1 MSAICV
7 VNAAHATAAAYAENV
22 RVLSPDI
29 TVRIAYQISSVNA
42 QIPILQVRRLLLS
55 LRAQS
60 RFYIRPFYRMLP
72 FLLLLQTRL
81 RRRLLVRH
89 HFLD

>member
-7 VNAAHATAAAYAENV
+7 VNAAHATAAAYAENM

-29 TVRIAYQISSVNA
+29 AVRMAYQNTSVNA